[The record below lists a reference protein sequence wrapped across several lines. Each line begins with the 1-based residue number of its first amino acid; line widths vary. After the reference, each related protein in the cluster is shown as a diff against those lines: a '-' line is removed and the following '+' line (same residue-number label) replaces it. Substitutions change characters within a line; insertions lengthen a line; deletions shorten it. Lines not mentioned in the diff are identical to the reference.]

1 MRILYVA
8 MKYDYGRREQG
19 LSFEHCNF
27 YDSLRAMGHDV
38 LYFDFMGLLETH
50 GRRVMNRRLSEVARA
65 ERPDLMFAVLFRDEI
80 DPAAVR
86 RVSAAGTPTV
96 SWFCDDV
103 WRFDDLTRHYAPH
116 FDWSVT
122 TSASALPRYAA
133 LGVPRVIRSQYAC
146 NHFQYRP
153 LSLPLRHDI
162 TFVGQ
167 PHGARRRIIAALR
180 DAGLRVEAWGQG
192 WESGRLSQE
201 RMIEVFNQSRIN
213 LNLSNT
219 SSAPAPAPPAP
230 PAARARRLAAR
241 ALDALPYGHRLK
253 RSLRTALSRAGST
266 PPGAAPPPRSGPATF
281 PAPPAGGDGG
291 PADLDAV
298 FALPSQVKGRNFE
311 VPGCGGFML
320 TEPAEELERFYRDG
334 REIAVFRGLRGLVES
349 ARRWLDAEAER
360 AAIARA
366 GLDRTLREH
375 TYVHR
380 FTDIFTAVGLPAPPA
395 ATLLAGAPRPG
406 TTVEVA

>member
-8 MKYDYGRREQG
+8 MKYDYGRKEQG
-19 LSFEHCNF
+19 FSFEHCNF
-27 YDSLRAMGHDV
+27 YESLRAMGHDV
-38 LYFDFMGLLETH
+38 LYFDFMSLLEAH
-50 GRRVMNRRLSEVARA
+50 GRRVMNRRLAEVARS

-80 DPAAVR
+80 DAAAVR
-86 RVSAAGTPTV
+86 RVSAAGAPTV

-122 TSASALPRYAA
+122 TSGSALPRYAA
-133 LGVPRVIRSQYAC
+133 LGVRHVIKSQYAC
-146 NHFQYRP
+146 NHFQYRR
-153 LSLPLRHDI
+153 LDLPLRHDI

-167 PHGARRRIIAALR
+167 PHGVRRRIIAALR

-219 SSAPAPAPPAP
+219 SSAPAPSPP

-241 ALDALPYGHRLK
+241 TFDALPYGHRLK
-253 RSLRTALSRAGST
+253 RSLKEALSR
-266 PPGAAPPPRSGPATF
+266 SGPG
-281 PAPPAGGDGG
+281 PAGGSDAAHAGGGDDGG

-298 FALPSQVKGRNFE
+298 FALPSQIKGRNFE
-311 VPGCGGFML
+311 VPGCGGFLL
-320 TEPAEELERFYRDG
+320 TEPAEELEGCYRDG
-334 REIAVFRGLRGLVES
+334 REVAVFRGLRGLVES
-349 ARRWLDAEAER
+349 ARHYLDAEEER

-366 GLDRTLREH
+366 GRERTLREH

-380 FTDIFTAVGLPAPPA
+380 FTDIFVAVGLPAPPA
-395 ATLLAGAPRPG
+395 ASLLDGAPRAG